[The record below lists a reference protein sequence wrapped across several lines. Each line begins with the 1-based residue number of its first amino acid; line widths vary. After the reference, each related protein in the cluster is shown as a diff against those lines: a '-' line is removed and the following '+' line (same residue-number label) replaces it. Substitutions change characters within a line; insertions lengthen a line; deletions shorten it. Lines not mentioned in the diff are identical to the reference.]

1 MLSVVC
7 YYVGNNNYYTNSN
20 KRRFTMDANK
30 IRLLE
35 FLGSGKRTFNIPVY
49 QRNYDWKQEHC
60 RKLFKD
66 IEKIALSNFEIEH
79 FLGTVVY
86 VVSYVQ
92 PTFMEFVLIDGQ
104 QRVTSITLLLKAL
117 YDAIEDENIKED
129 IYESYII
136 NKRAPEELRIKLKPI
151 ESDAPAYQNI
161 LDNETTVSDTNI
173 YNNYQLFKQ
182 MIEESPVSPEDLYNA
197 LNNIELVYIQLEKD
211 KKSEN
216 PQLIFESLNSTGLSL
231 TQADLIRNFL
241 LMNHSYVEQTALYK
255 EYWVKIEKLLTN
267 GKISDFVRDYLTMK
281 TAKISTKDKVYEN
294 FKEYAQD
301 PENNFDEQG
310 LLEDL
315 LVFAKYYS
323 YFLYYNSPNERIN
336 YCLEQ
341 FQQLKS
347 TTVYP
352 VLLYV
357 FDDCYAYKNIDEEEL
372 IETLNVLLSYI
383 FRRQICGYPTNAL
396 NKIFANL
403 VNEIEECKT
412 SDTYPNKILDV
423 LIKKVSSG
431 TFPRNEEFE
440 YEFLNK
446 DLYKSK
452 IDKYT
457 LCQLENHLSKEKL
470 FVSNEITIEHI
481 MPQTLTPQWQIELG
495 KKYDEIHSKYLHT
508 IGNLTISGYNSEL
521 SNKSFSEKK
530 EIFKDSNISICRS
543 ICDFNSWNDSSIT
556 ERGKQLF
563 NTALKIWQLPDK
575 YNSHKEN
582 EEVIS
587 YTTLYS
593 MLTNINIT
601 GEKPKQLVLL
611 DMEYSV
617 STWKELL
624 RVLCRELFELD
635 SATFYNLVK
644 HKDFTGRE
652 RYILNNSSESMNSP
666 FKINDNLYIETNLS
680 ALDIL
685 NYCKIICN
693 HYQITEDVY
702 FMLARK

>member
-1 MLSVVC
+1 ME
-7 YYVGNNNYYTNSN
+7 
-20 KRRFTMDANK
+20 ANK

-49 QRNYDWKQEHC
+49 QRNYDWKPEHC
-60 RKLFKD
+60 MRLFKD
-66 IEKIALSNFEIEH
+66 IEKIALNDFQTEH

-117 YDAIEDENIKED
+117 YDVIEDEELKED

-136 NKRAPEELRIKLKPI
+136 NKRAPEALRIKLKPI
-151 ESDAPAYQNI
+151 ESDMYAYQNI
-161 LDNETTVSDTNI
+161 LANENTNTETNI
-173 YNNYQLFKQ
+173 HNNYTLFKTL
-182 MIEESPVSPEDLYNA
+182 ISESSIHPEQLYKA

-241 LMNHSYVEQTALYK
+241 LMNHSYDEQTKLYK

-267 GKISDFVRDYLTMK
+267 SKISDFIRDYLTMK
-281 TAKISTKDKVYEN
+281 TSKISTKDKVYEN
-294 FKEYAQD
+294 FKEFATD
-301 PENNFDEQG
+301 PKNNFDEQG

-323 YFLYYNSPNERIN
+323 FFLYFNSSNDKIN

-352 VLLYV
+352 VLLYI
-357 FDDCYAYKNIDEEEL
+357 FDDCYAYKKISDNEL
-372 IETLNVLLSYI
+372 INILNILISYV

-403 VNEIEECKT
+403 INEIEESEEHVY
-412 SDTYPNKILDV
+412 SDKVLRILT
-423 LIKKVSSG
+423 KKSSSG
-431 TFPRNEEFE
+431 TFPRNKEFE
-440 YEFLNK
+440 VEFIQK

-452 IDKYT
+452 VDKYT
-457 LCQLENHLSKEKL
+457 LCQLENYLSKEKI

-495 KKYDEIHSKYLHT
+495 KKYEEIHSQYLHT

-521 SNKSFSEKK
+521 SNKSFIDKK
-530 EIFKDSNISICRS
+530 EIFKNSNISICRS
-543 ICDFNSWNDSSIT
+543 ICDHSNWNDEAIKK
-556 ERGKQLF
+556 RAKMLF
-563 NTALKIWQLPDK
+563 DTALKIWNLPEK
-575 YNSHKEN
+575 YNTQKEKTD
-582 EEVIS
+582 VID
-587 YTTLYS
+587 YS
-593 MLTNINIT
+593 TPYSILTDINIT
-601 GEKPKQLVLL
+601 GEKPKQLILL
-611 DMEYSV
+611 DMEYSI
-617 STWKELL
+617 SSWKDLI
-624 RVLCRELFELD
+624 RVLCKELFELD
-635 SATFYNLVK
+635 NTILHNLVK

-652 RYILNNSSESMNSP
+652 RYIINNTSDTMNSP
-666 FKINDNLYIETNLS
+666 YKISDDIYIETNLS
-680 ALDIL
+680 AIDIL

-693 HYQITEDVY
+693 QYQVADDVY
-702 FMLARK
+702 FALNKNK

>member
-1 MLSVVC
+1 ME
-7 YYVGNNNYYTNSN
+7 
-20 KRRFTMDANK
+20 ANK

-49 QRNYDWKQEHC
+49 QRNYDWKSEHC
-60 RKLFKD
+60 TRLFRD
-66 IEKIALSNFEIEH
+66 IEKIALSNFQVEH

-92 PTFMEFVLIDGQ
+92 PTFVEFVLIDGQ
-104 QRVTSITLLLKAL
+104 QRVTSVTLLLKAL
-117 YDAIEDENIKED
+117 YDAIQDEELKED

-136 NKRAPEELRIKLKPI
+136 NKRAPEPLRIKLKPI
-151 ESDAPAYQNI
+151 ESDMSAYENI
-161 LDNETTVSDTNI
+161 LTNENPSTENNI
-173 YNNYQLFKQ
+173 YNNYMLFKSL
-182 MIEESPVSPEDLYNA
+182 IEESSVAPENLYNA
-197 LNNIELVYIQLEKD
+197 LTNIELVYIQLEKD

-241 LMNHSYVEQTALYK
+241 LMNHSYEEQTKLYK
-255 EYWVKIEKLLTN
+255 EYWLKIEKLLSN
-267 GKISDFVRDYLTMK
+267 SKISDFVRDYLTMK
-281 TAKISTKDKVYEN
+281 TFKISTKDKVYDN
-294 FKEYAQD
+294 FKEFATD
-301 PENNFDEQG
+301 PNNNFDEQG

-323 YFLYYNSPNERIN
+323 YFLYFNSNNKEIN

-357 FDDCYAYKNIDEEEL
+357 FDDCYAYKKISENELVNLMNIL
-372 IETLNVLLSYI
+372 ISYI

-396 NKIFANL
+396 NKIFSTL
-403 VNEIEECKT
+403 INEIEESEEYT
-412 SDTYPNKILDV
+412 YSDKLLSI
-423 LIKKVSSG
+423 LIKKSSSG
-431 TFPRNEEFE
+431 TFPKNKEFE
-440 YEFLNK
+440 IEFTQK

-457 LCQLENHLSKEKL
+457 LCLLENYLAKEKI
-470 FVSNEITIEHI
+470 FVSNDITIEHI

-495 KKYDEIHSKYLHT
+495 KKYEEIHSQYLHT

-521 SNKSFSEKK
+521 SNKSFADKK
-530 EIFKDSNISICRS
+530 DIFKNSNISICRN
-543 ICDFNSWNDSSIT
+543 ICDYTNWNDESI
-556 ERGKQLF
+556 KQRAKVLF
-563 NTALKIWQLPDK
+563 DIALKIWSLPEK
-575 YNSHKEN
+575 YSNLKGTTD
-582 EEVIS
+582 IID
-587 YTTLYS
+587 YTIPYS
-593 MLTNINIT
+593 ILTDTNIT
-601 GEKPKQLVLL
+601 GEKPKQLILM

-617 STWKELL
+617 SSWKDLI
-624 RVLCRELFELD
+624 RVLCKELFELD
-635 SATFYNLVK
+635 NTIFYNLIK

-652 RYILNNSSESMNSP
+652 RYIINDSQSTMNSP
-666 FKINDNLYIETNLS
+666 HKIGDGLFIETNLS
-680 ALDIL
+680 AIDIL

-693 HYQITEDVY
+693 YYQVSDEVY
-702 FMLARK
+702 YVLNRNK

>member
-1 MLSVVC
+1 
-7 YYVGNNNYYTNSN
+7 
-20 KRRFTMDANK
+20 MDANK

-66 IEKIALSNFEIEH
+66 IEKIALSGFEIEH

-117 YDAIEDENIKED
+117 YDVIEDEDIRED

-161 LDNETTVSDTNI
+161 LGNDIVSSDTNI
-173 YNNYQLFKQ
+173 YNNYNLFKQ
-182 MIEESPVSPEDLYNA
+182 MISESSVSPEDLFKA

-241 LMNHSYVEQTALYK
+241 LMNHSYTEQTQLYK

-281 TAKISTKDKVYEN
+281 TSKISTKDKVYEN
-294 FKEYAQD
+294 FKEFAQD
-301 PENNFDEQG
+301 PNNNYDEQG

-323 YFLYYNSPNERIN
+323 YFLYFNSANEKIN

-341 FQQLKS
+341 FQALKS

-352 VLLYV
+352 VLLYI

-372 IETLNVLLSYI
+372 IDSLNVLLSYI
-383 FRRQICGYPTNAL
+383 YRRQICGYPTNAL

-403 VNEIEECKT
+403 INELEECTT
-412 SDTYPNKILDV
+412 SNTYSEKILDV

-431 TFPRNEEFE
+431 TFPRNDEFE
-440 YEFLNK
+440 IEFINK

-470 FVSNEITIEHI
+470 MVSNDITIEHI

-495 KKYDEIHSKYLHT
+495 KKYNEIYTKYLHT
-508 IGNLTISGYNSEL
+508 VGNLTISGYNSEL

-530 EIFKDSNISICRS
+530 EIFKDSNISICRG
-543 ICDFNSWNDSSIT
+543 ICDFQTWNDVSIT

-563 NTALKIWQLPDK
+563 DEALKIWQLPDK
-575 YNSHKEN
+575 YNAHKEN
-582 EEVIS
+582 EEIIS
-587 YTTLYS
+587 YSTPYS
-593 MLTNINIT
+593 MMTNINIT
-601 GEKPKQLVLL
+601 GEKPKQLIIL
-611 DMEYSV
+611 DMEHSV

-624 RVLCRELFELD
+624 RVLCKELFELD
-635 SATFYNLVK
+635 SASFYNLIK
-644 HKDFTGRE
+644 HKDFVRGE
-652 RYILNNSSESMNSP
+652 RRILNDTTEAMNAP
-666 FKINDNLYIETNLS
+666 FKISDNLYIETHLS
-680 ALDIL
+680 ASDIL

-693 HYQITEDVY
+693 LFQISDDVY